1 MKQVQI
7 ENRSSINAITLQ
19 QDMKNATSS
28 SVFENIEENISTDF
42 DINVGTPKKES
53 FHDQKNENK
62 DNINKLNDMNIK
74 LSSNNNLPSKCK
86 TINDN

>member
-1 MKQVQI
+1 MKQKNDIIKNVLNMKQVQI

-42 DINVGTPKKES
+42 DINVGTPKKER
-53 FHDQKNENK
+53 
-62 DNINKLNDMNIK
+62 IK
-74 LSSNNNLPSKCK
+74 KKMRIKITLTN
-86 TINDN
+86 

>member
-42 DINVGTPKKES
+42 DINVGTPKKER
-53 FHDQKNENK
+53 
-62 DNINKLNDMNIK
+62 IK
-74 LSSNNNLPSKCK
+74 KKMRIKITLTN
-86 TINDN
+86 